1 MRCGWREC
9 ESCAGPRARRAHAA
23 RAQAA
28 GLKPLVD
35 YSKKKT
41 AEKHLEELT
50 VNLGELVAADP
61 PLPEADLIAAA
72 KAKKL
77 EWQLPGE
84 EVVKARAYPTRLKP
98 LS

>member
-1 MRCGWREC
+1 M
-9 ESCAGPRARRAHAA
+9 
-23 RAQAA
+23 
-28 GLKPLVD
+28 D

-50 VNLGELVAADP
+50 VNLGELVGADP

-84 EVVKARAYPTRLKP
+84 EVVKARAPDPDQTLSLSRRFWPANARSERVWAPTRGGTRQE
-98 LS
+98 LSARAAA